1 MWYNPRMTYRINNIA
16 LKIFIAAITGAI
28 LTLAFA
34 PFYLWPIAAISPAIL
49 YYLFYHETTKRS
61 MLLGWIYGLG
71 FFGSSVSWIY
81 VSVATYGPPNKA
93 IAIIITAML
102 IAALSLF
109 FMIFGGILTRLYPHE
124 SLNKRYL
131 AFPVIWVILE
141 LIRAKLF
148 TGFPWVILG
157 ESQTTYP
164 ISGYIPIFGVYI
176 TSLICV
182 IIGTMIFAAFHEKKL
197 KYKITNIT
205 CAFILIIIGWG
216 LQHINWTEPKYNSN
230 NQIITKNITLV
241 QGNIP
246 ETDKWDPNKQVSIL
260 DTYLHLSEP
269 YLEKKNQIII
279 WPETAIPVFESQAK
293 PFLNLVDR
301 IANKHNNTIL
311 AGIPMENDGKLYNGA
326 LAIGLGHG
334 RYLKQHLVPFGEYMP
349 MQEYLSGV
357 LQYFSIPMSD
367 FTAGPK
373 HQPLIKINNINLRVY
388 NCFESAFPELVA
400 SQLDNADFIA
410 TLSDDSW
417 FGDSLGPK
425 QHEQIRQARALETG
439 RYLVSTT
446 NNGMTSVINPK
457 GIIIAKIPPFTRG
470 VLHKKID
477 IYQGITPWVKFGIL
491 PTYLIILCFISILL
505 IFNIKNKKSK
515 KTI

>member
-1 MWYNPRMTYRINNIA
+1 MQ
-16 LKIFIAAITGAI
+16 
-28 LTLAFA
+28 
-34 PFYLWPIAAISPAIL
+34 FYLLPCS
-49 YYLFYHETTKRS
+49 E
-61 MLLGWIYGLG
+61 
-71 FFGSSVSWIY
+71 GSSCDEGSY
-81 VSVATYGPPNKA
+81 CFTHQYQLQLG
-93 IAIIITAML
+93 
-102 IAALSLF
+102 
-109 FMIFGGILTRLYPHE
+109 RLAHE
-124 SLNKRYL
+124 S
-131 AFPVIWVILE
+131 
-141 LIRAKLF
+141 
-148 TGFPWVILG
+148 
-157 ESQTTYP
+157 
-164 ISGYIPIFGVYI
+164 
-176 TSLICV
+176 
-182 IIGTMIFAAFHEKKL
+182 
-197 KYKITNIT
+197 
-205 CAFILIIIGWG
+205 
-216 LQHINWTEPKYNSN
+216 
-230 NQIITKNITLV
+230 
-241 QGNIP
+241 
-246 ETDKWDPNKQVSIL
+246 
-260 DTYLHLSEP
+260 
-269 YLEKKNQIII
+269 II